1 MSHMKRTQIYHAR
14 DHNEENPL
22 GSVAVTKHL
31 EVAREED
38 VGSTSPLFKLTGNY
52 T

>member
-22 GSVAVTKHL
+22 GSVAVTKH
-31 EVAREED
+31 EE
-38 VGSTSPLFKLTGNY
+38 GSRVHLQHWSGPFKA
-52 T
+52 